1 MAQRDHDKP
10 EARNWRPLAIGLL
23 VGCALVALIIYGALR
38 LMANSKASPPP
49 REQQIM
55 IMPQQAPPP
64 PPPPPPKEEPPP
76 PPEEQKIE
84 EPPPEAPP
92 QEEADASDEAPPG
105 DELGVDGEGSGS
117 GDGFGL
123 VGKKGGRGLIGGGD
137 RNRWFA
143 GQVQQDLQRQLAE
156 NEEARA
162 AKYAVVVRL
171 WFKPDGQ
178 VERYELNGTVG
189 DRQSEAALKRVL
201 DQLRLGSAPPEDMPQ
216 PLKLRIVSR

>member
-1 MAQRDHDKP
+1 MVV
-10 EARNWRPLAIGLL
+10 GLL
-23 VGCALVALIIYGALR
+23 FVALVIYGALR
-38 LMANSKASPPP
+38 MMANSKTAPPP

-64 PPPPPPKEEPPP
+64 PPPPPKEEPPP
-76 PPEEQKIE
+76 PPEDQKIE

-92 QEEADASDEAPPG
+92 QEEAEASDEPAPG
-105 DELGVDGEGSGS
+105 DDLGVDGEGTGS

-156 NEEARA
+156 NEAARA

-171 WFKPDGQ
+171 WFRPDGQ
-178 VERYELNGTVG
+178 VERYELSGTVG
-189 DRQSEAALKRVL
+189 DRKSEAALKGVL
-201 DQLRLGSAPPEDMPQ
+201 DQLRLGSSPPEDMPQ

>member
-1 MAQRDHDKP
+1 M
-10 EARNWRPLAIGLL
+10 AIGLAVVGL
-23 VGCALVALIIYGALR
+23 VIFGALR
-38 LMANSKASPPP
+38 MMANSKTAPPP

-55 IMPQQAPPP
+55 IMPQQAPP

-92 QEEADASDEAPPG
+92 QEEADASDEPPPG

-156 NEEARA
+156 SEDARA

-171 WFKPDGQ
+171 WFRPDGQ
-178 VERYELNGTVG
+178 VERYELSGTVG
-189 DRQSEAALKRVL
+189 DRKSEAALKSVL
-201 DQLRLGSAPPEDMPQ
+201 DQLRLGSNPPEDMPQ